1 MKNTLFYG
9 FAVVAIGTLIWITFR
24 AKNLNETHN
33 RVILTKNAPAPIG
46 PYSQAVLKGNAL
58 FVSGQIAIDPSTG
71 NMDTSDIVVETKR
84 VMRNLEAIIAEAGMK
99 MSDVTKVTIYLT
111 DLTQFKAVNEVYGT
125 FFTNGVYPARETVEV
140 KSLPKGAHVEIS
152 ATVIHQ

>member
-1 MKNTLFYG
+1 MKNVVFYG
-9 FAVVAIGTLIWITFR
+9 FAVVAISLLVWITFR
-24 AKNLNETHN
+24 AKNINESHN
-33 RVILTKNAPAPIG
+33 RIIFTKNAPSPIG

-58 FVSGQIAIDPSTG
+58 FISGQIAIDPSTG

-84 VMRNLEAIIAEAGMK
+84 VMRNLEAIVSEAGMN
-99 MSDVTKVTIYLT
+99 MSDFTKVTIYLT
-111 DLTQFKAVNEVYGT
+111 DLKQFNSVNEVYGS